1 MMTAEKDITDRIEA
15 KAQSDFDKLQEIGRN
30 AYASIESMIDA
41 LLCDYD
47 RLEELTDEREALVD
61 DLETA
66 EDQDKAEAAKA
77 LASWDEVDGEELTA
91 LKALAGD
98 CKSEDEARE
107 RIQKDD
113 LSIEV
118 RSGWTPLGDTLT
130 ADEFMILLSTGGPA
144 TRIVGELDENGEP
157 YRAWLEAQDWFQPW
171 TRYFNAEQDVLLAYA
186 QCFYFG
192 E

>member
-107 RIQKDD
+107 RIQEDA
-113 LSIEV
+113 LSTEV
-118 RSGWTPLGDTLT
+118 RSGWTSLGDTLT